1 MHLGEL
7 DFVHDV
13 LVCVPLLLSGRVLG
27 DLLDLDLTVLRDDL
41 LHIEFEESIETSDL
55 LRD

>member
-13 LVCVPLLLSGRVLG
+13 LVCVPLLLSSRVLW
-27 DLLDLDLTVLRDDL
+27 DLLNLDLTVLRDDL
-41 LHIEFEESIETSDL
+41 LHIELKESVEAADL
-55 LRD
+55 L

>member
-13 LVCVPLLLSGRVLG
+13 LVCVPLLLSGCVLG
-27 DLLDLDLTVLRDDL
+27 DLLDLNLTVLRDDL
-41 LHIEFEESIETSDL
+41 LHVELKESVEAADL
-55 LRD
+55 L

>member
-13 LVCVPLLLSGRVLG
+13 LVCVPLLLSSCVLW
-27 DLLDLDLTVLRDDL
+27 DLLNLDLSVLRDDL
-41 LHIEFEESIETSDL
+41 LHIELKESVEAADL
-55 LRD
+55 L